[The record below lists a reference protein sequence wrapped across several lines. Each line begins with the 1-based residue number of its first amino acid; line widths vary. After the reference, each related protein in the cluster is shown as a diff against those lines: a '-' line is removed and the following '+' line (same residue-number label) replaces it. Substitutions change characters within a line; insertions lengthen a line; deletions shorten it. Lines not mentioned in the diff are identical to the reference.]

1 MKKFISCIML
11 IIIVFSAVSIWTFA
25 ENNPEVI
32 PPERRASELIDAIS
46 CSLVRNGRSLTAS
59 CTVRAT
65 YFADKIG
72 VTSFSIQEKR
82 NGDWVSVKSVKDSY
96 CYDDI
101 SYTGGLTY
109 TGRKGY
115 EYRAVANFYVKDG
128 SLTDTDSKTS
138 SVRTIPNT

>member
-11 IIIVFSAVSIWTFA
+11 IMIVLSAVSMWTFA
-25 ENNPEVI
+25 EDNPKAV
-32 PPERRASELIDAIS
+32 PPEKRASYLVEVTT
-46 CSLVRNGRSLTAS
+46 CTLVRNGRSLTAS

-65 YFADKIG
+65 STPDKIG

-82 NGDWVSVKSVKDSY
+82 NGDWVSVKSVKDQY
-96 CYDDI
+96 CYNVI

-115 EYRAVANFYVKDG
+115 EYRAVANYYVKDG
-128 SLTDTDSKTS
+128 SLTDTGSEIS
-138 SVRTIPNT
+138 SVKTISNT

>member
-1 MKKFISCIML
+1 M
-11 IIIVFSAVSIWTFA
+11 AIWTFA

-82 NGDWVSVKSVKDSY
+82 NGDWVSVKSVKDQY
-96 CYDDI
+96 CYNVMN
-101 SYTGGLTY
+101 YTGGLTY

-128 SLTDTDSKTS
+128 SLTDTGSEIS
-138 SVRTIPNT
+138 SVKTISNT

>member
-11 IIIVFSAVSIWTFA
+11 IMIVLSAVSMWTFA
-25 ENNPEVI
+25 EDNPKAV
-32 PPERRASELIDAIS
+32 PPEKRASYLVEVTT
-46 CSLVRNGRSLTAS
+46 CTLVRNGRSLTAS

-65 YFADKIG
+65 STPDKIG

-82 NGDWVSVKSVKDSY
+82 NGDWVSVKSVKDQY
-96 CYDDI
+96 CYNEI

-115 EYRAVANFYVKDG
+115 EYRAVANYYVKDG
-128 SLTDTDSKTS
+128 SLTDTGSEIS
-138 SVRTIPNT
+138 SVKTISNT